1 MDASKIKFAAR
12 ISGIVLTPGDDE
24 YEESLKRWAS
34 NSEKRAAYVV
44 MVENAD
50 DISETVMPTPR
61 KDQHMLIEL
70 D

>member
-1 MDASKIKFAAR
+1 MDASKIEFTAR

-44 MVENAD
+44 MVANAD
-50 DISETVMPTPR
+50 DISKAVMPPLADTQ
-61 KDQHMLIEL
+61 KC
-70 D
+70 